1 MSGPNLFLL
10 VIRPPRA
17 PEWSRS
23 LDVLLHEL
31 GGERLG
37 DGVFRVPEAGPALAR
52 LRTTVANIRCAGGDA
67 MIARGASVENGDE
80 PEFDDGRPAR

>member
-10 VIRPPRA
+10 VIRPPRV

-37 DGVFRVPEAGPALAR
+37 DGVFRVAEADAALAR
-52 LRTTVANIRCAGGDA
+52 LRTAVATIRCGGGDA
-67 MIARGASVENGDE
+67 MIARGASVEIGDE
-80 PEFDDGRPAR
+80 P